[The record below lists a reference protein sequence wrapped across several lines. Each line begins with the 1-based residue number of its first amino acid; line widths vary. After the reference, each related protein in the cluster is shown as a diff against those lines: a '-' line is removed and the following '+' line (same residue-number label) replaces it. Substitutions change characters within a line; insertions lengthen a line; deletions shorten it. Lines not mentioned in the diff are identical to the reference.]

1 MTEIGSTPMAVE
13 VEYGKPVPAP
23 DEASRPYFEGT
34 LRGEIM
40 LQRCRACGFWMW
52 PVRVRCIDCFS
63 DDLTWDAASGMGT
76 LYSFTIVHQVVHSGF
91 ANDVPYNVAMVDLRE
106 GVRIVASVTAVVV
119 GASLTGSTVTP
130 KVASTNSPLASVART
145 VRLAEPFAS
154 GA

>member
-23 DEASRPYFEGT
+23 DEASRPFFEGT

-106 GVRIVASVTAVVV
+106 GVRIVASVTAAAADMRIGMPLLAAFDHITDTV
-119 GASLTGSTVTP
+119 ALPRFRPATTGS
-130 KVASTNSPLASVART
+130 
-145 VRLAEPFAS
+145 
-154 GA
+154 

>member
-23 DEASRPYFEGT
+23 DEASRPFFEGT

-63 DDLTWDAASGMGT
+63 DDLAWDAASGMGT
-76 LYSFTIVHQVVHSGF
+76 LYSFTIVHQVVHAGF

-106 GVRIVASVTAVVV
+106 GVRIVASVTAAAADLRIGMPLVAAFDNITDAVALPRFRPV
-119 GASLTGSTVTP
+119 TAGS
-130 KVASTNSPLASVART
+130 
-145 VRLAEPFAS
+145 
-154 GA
+154 